1 VLLVMQWKGSHYFFM
16 LKLANIIYFV
26 SFSYMQILFLRTK
39 IVDSASTNYCLKWNS
54 DSAYLR
60 RKEATGFEYMH
71 RSRLHERWF
80 CLVHLV
86 APKGMAQ
93 APPFRYFL
101 LSLLRFNMFL
111 YLKLVGILVQIVL
124 LKTPWEPLSTLL

>member
-1 VLLVMQWKGSHYFFM
+1 MTRCRYNSPCDAMKGITLFFYAQIGKYYLLCH
-16 LKLANIIYFV
+16 
-26 SFSYMQILFLRTK
+26 FLRTR

-60 RKEATGFEYMH
+60 RNEATGFEYMH
-71 RSRLHERWF
+71 RSRFHERWF

-93 APPFRYFL
+93 APTFCYFL

-111 YLKLVGILVQIVL
+111 YLKLVGILGQIVL
-124 LKTPWEPLSTLL
+124 MKTR